1 MMNGFLIFLF
11 LMFMI
16 ILVNIEPISAHT
28 MDIVDDYKIE
38 IAWMKHP
45 RSNTE
50 NTIEVFVSL
59 ATEKDKKIA
68 ESMSQ
73 MNMKKINKIE
83 FSEGISELDLR
94 SELVRKEKK
103 IFFDLIAD
111 PNVPGRY
118 FSKVTPWTNGNYQ
131 VNIIGAIDETNLS
144 IGLHPARVKP
154 MPPIKQLQNGIS
166 ITEVICDE
174 DLVLVK
180 KPTKP
185 AVVCVKENT
194 SQILI
199 QRGWELMN

>member
-16 ILVNIEPISAHT
+16 ILVNIEPVSAHT
-28 MDIVDDYKIE
+28 MGIVDDYKIE
-38 IAWMKHP
+38 IAWLKQP

-59 ATEKDKKIA
+59 ATDEDKNMTK
-68 ESMSQ
+68 SLSG

-83 FSEGISELDLR
+83 FSEGISDLDLR
-94 SELVRKEKK
+94 AELVRKEEKLS
-103 IFFDLIAD
+103 FDLMVD
-111 PNVPGRY
+111 PNVDGRY
-118 FSKVTPWTNGNYQ
+118 FSKVMPWTYGNYQ
-131 VNIIGAIDETNLS
+131 VNIIGTIDDTNLS

-166 ITEVICDE
+166 IAEVICDE

-185 AVVCVKENT
+185 AVVCVKEKT